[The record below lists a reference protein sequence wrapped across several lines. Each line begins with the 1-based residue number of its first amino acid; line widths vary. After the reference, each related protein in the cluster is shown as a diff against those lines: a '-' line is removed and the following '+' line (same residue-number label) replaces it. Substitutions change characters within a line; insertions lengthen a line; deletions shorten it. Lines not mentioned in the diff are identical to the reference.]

1 MNSVM
6 LVGRLTRT
14 PELFST
20 ESGKKGTYIT
30 LAINRPYKNVDGEYE
45 TDYLDC
51 MLWTGVAE
59 SAAEYCRKGDTI
71 GVRGKLQTRIIENED
86 GTKTKKMDI
95 IADRISFISSKP
107 IENNEEAPFSIYD
120 NEDNNLPTED
130 TKSEKEKKKKEKE
143 NK

>member
-1 MNSVM
+1 MMNSVM
-6 LVGRLTRT
+6 LVGRLTKT

-30 LAINRPYKNVDGEYE
+30 LAINRPYKNADGEYE

-59 SAAEYCRKGDTI
+59 SAAEYCRKGDTV

-107 IENNEEAPFSIYD
+107 IDNNVDTPFSVDNEETDLPS
-120 NEDNNLPTED
+120 EEVKNN
-130 TKSEKEKKKKEKE
+130 KEKKKKEKE
-143 NK
+143 N

>member
-1 MNSVM
+1 MMNSVM
-6 LVGRLTRT
+6 LVGRLTKT

-30 LAINRPYKNVDGEYE
+30 LAINRPYKNADGEYE

-59 SAAEYCRKGDTI
+59 SAAEYCRKGDTV

-107 IENNEEAPFSIYD
+107 IDNNVDTPFSVDNEETDLPS
-120 NEDNNLPTED
+120 EEVKNN
-130 TKSEKEKKKKEKE
+130 KEKKKKEKD
-143 NK
+143 N

>member
-1 MNSVM
+1 MMNSVM
-6 LVGRLTRT
+6 LVGRLTKT

-30 LAINRPYKNVDGEYE
+30 LAINRPYKNADGEYE

-59 SAAEYCRKGDTI
+59 SAAEYCRKGDTV

-86 GTKTKKMDI
+86 GTQTKKMDI

-107 IENNEEAPFSIYD
+107 IDNNVDTPFSVDNEETDLPS
-120 NEDNNLPTED
+120 EEVKNN
-130 TKSEKEKKKKEKE
+130 KEKKKKEKE
-143 NK
+143 N